1 VPEHRPAHHLPGVHH
16 GPRLHLAPAREP
28 HGDNEDKHPANPI
41 AFPRPWWHDRP
52 ALLEDSMKKVTYEHL
67 IPASIE
73 KVIEAYAQD
82 DFYILK
88 LKNSGATTVEVL
100 EREEQPGNRLRR
112 KCRAT
117 EPSRVPAML
126 RKSETD
132 TYVDDNVLDRNGNVM
147 TWKVTPNMMADKFLL
162 SGSVEFHPAGAQTKV
177 VFNTQLEVKI
187 PLIGGKAEQIGLEK
201 TAEEVARQ
209 AAFLKD
215 WVAKH

>member
-1 VPEHRPAHHLPGVHH
+1 
-16 GPRLHLAPAREP
+16 
-28 HGDNEDKHPANPI
+28 
-41 AFPRPWWHDRP
+41 
-52 ALLEDSMKKVTYEHL
+52 MQKVSYEHL
-67 IPASIE
+67 VPAPIA
-73 KVIEAYAQD
+73 KVLEAYAQD

-100 EREEQPGNRLRR
+100 EREEQPGNKLRR

-126 RKSETD
+126 RKSDTD
-132 TYVDDNVLDRNGNVM
+132 TYVDDNVLDRDRNVM

-162 SGSVEFHPAGAQTKV
+162 SGSVEFLAVGSQTKV

-187 PLIGGKAEQIGLEK
+187 PLIGSKAEKIGLEK
-201 TAEEVARQ
+201 TSEEVARQ